1 MTSFIKKINKKYFSN
16 LQIQLEIL
24 LFDVSLRDG
33 LQSMSKIHTFD
44 EKKKLLHKIIDT
56 HNPKSIEVGSIVS
69 SKIVSQMDNSIELY
83 KYAESLGHDINYYLL
98 VPNKEKLN
106 IALSHNVKNM
116 SFISS
121 FSNSFQ
127 KKNVNKTLVE
137 TKQELIEINNVL
149 ESHNLYNNKLYL
161 SCFNICPIEG
171 LIPDDTILF
180 KLLDYDKLG
189 AFNEICLSDSTGNLD
204 YDDYKKLIYNITR
217 IINFNKISLHLH
229 CRKDNEDNIINIIEH
244 SLKLNITKFDIS
256 CIDDGGCS
264 VTMDA
269 SKLTP
274 NLNYNLLNKIAI
286 L

>member
-106 IALSHNVKNM
+106 IALSHNVKKM